1 HQKDGRRLNPEDLSL
16 QKNKTLVEKDGK
28 IVWIGD
34 FENLPK
40 EFENHAVIDCQD
52 FIVTPGLVD
61 SHTHLVFGGDRS
73 FEYTMKLNGATY
85 EDIASAGG
93 GILNTMAS
101 TLKTSLVELRAL
113 AVQRL
118 ETFISYGIK
127 TVEIKSGYALEYQRE
142 KEISHLIADLKK
154 EFKGRI
160 DIFNTYMC
168 AHAVPKNYSSSIEFI
183 KKVVI
188 PLMEEL
194 SQDNVIDAVDIF
206 HE

>member
-1 HQKDGRRLNPEDLSL
+1 MIYKNIKELITLLGVHQKDGRRLNPEDLSL

-40 EFENHAVIDCQD
+40 EYANHAVTDCHD

-93 GILNTMAS
+93 GILNTMGS

-118 ETFISYGIK
+118 ETFISYG
-127 TVEIKSGYALEYQRE
+127 
-142 KEISHLIADLKK
+142 
-154 EFKGRI
+154 
-160 DIFNTYMC
+160 
-168 AHAVPKNYSSSIEFI
+168 
-183 KKVVI
+183 
-188 PLMEEL
+188 
-194 SQDNVIDAVDIF
+194 
-206 HE
+206 